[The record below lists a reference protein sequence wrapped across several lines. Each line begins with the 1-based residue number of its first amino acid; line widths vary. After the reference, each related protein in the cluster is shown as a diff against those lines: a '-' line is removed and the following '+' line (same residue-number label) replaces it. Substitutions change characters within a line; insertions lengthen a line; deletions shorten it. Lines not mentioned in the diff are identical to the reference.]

1 MFPGFGMHGPH
12 RAKMFERGALKYL
25 ILDMINTKPRHG
37 YDIIREFEESS
48 GSFYSPS
55 AGVVYPT
62 LQMLEDL
69 GQVRAKEEDGKK
81 VYEITDE
88 GRAFLETH
96 KDRVKQHRE
105 RMAEHFGA
113 AAPRASMMRDMKVL
127 FRVIVQTVSRGG
139 NDPGKLA
146 AIREVLAKARK
157 DIDEI
162 VGT

>member
-12 RAKMFERGALKYL
+12 RHKMFERGALKYL
-25 ILDMINTKPRHG
+25 ILDLINEKPRHG

-48 GSFYSPS
+48 GSFYTPS
-55 AGVVYPT
+55 AGVVYPN

-69 GQVRAKEEDGKK
+69 GHIRGKEEDGKK

-88 GRAFLETH
+88 GRAYLNAH
-96 KDRVKQHRE
+96 KEVVKKFRE
-105 RMAEHFGA
+105 RMAENFGA
-113 AAPRASMMRDMKVL
+113 MGTRGSMMRDVRTLVQVIMQTAARGVGNPEKV
-127 FRVIVQTVSRGG
+127 
-139 NDPGKLA
+139 A

-162 VGT
+162 VGG